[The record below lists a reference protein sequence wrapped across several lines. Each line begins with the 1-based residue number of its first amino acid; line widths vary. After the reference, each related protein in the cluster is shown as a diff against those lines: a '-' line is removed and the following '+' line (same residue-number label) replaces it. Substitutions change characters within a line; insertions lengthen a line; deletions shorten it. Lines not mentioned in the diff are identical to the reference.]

1 MASRFLK
8 FFLSLSFLLSGTTP
22 CQAHWFCAQLLH
34 KPERKIKV
42 HRKPLS
48 QEQRT
53 VLRNHPIFYHL
64 RDSMGLGQNT
74 QVQISPFPEFKFES
88 SLFSGE
94 LKQAHFLKE
103 ILLEIWPQA
112 QFKDYGK
119 VTDQHGFRFFIHD
132 SAEYGYFPEQNSHP
146 KPQTI
151 VEMSD
156 IKMAN
161 GVFNPSKDQVLREKI
176 GLSDVSVGHIYI
188 SDPWKIKFEKPEDKI
203 LNLKSTSQ
211 KLWSQGID
219 VVILSSSN
227 IITPTH
233 IKRVFPNFLNPIE
246 PVLYMS
252 SLLETPSWS
261 QKRKPTPKSS
271 RQKVQLEKGKK
282 YLILND
288 TVGRLPEIHAL
299 SDLTLVVGPINF
311 FEPLYMGTPTIFTIN
326 SWSKN
331 DYEMETINKMI
342 SYAQSFPHFKYLEY
356 LDEKPLFDK
365 NEYNQISTQLQ
376 NFQYNYWI
384 FSKFL
389 DQLLKG
395 VKEQMP

>member
-1 MASRFLK
+1 
-8 FFLSLSFLLSGTTP
+8 
-22 CQAHWFCAQLLH
+22 
-34 KPERKIKV
+34 
-42 HRKPLS
+42 
-48 QEQRT
+48 
-53 VLRNHPIFYHL
+53 
-64 RDSMGLGQNT
+64 MGLGQNI
-74 QVQISPFPEFKFES
+74 QVQISPFPEFEFES
-88 SLFSGE
+88 GLFSGE

-112 QFKDYGK
+112 HFKDYDEI
-119 VTDQHGFRFFIHD
+119 TSQRAFRFLIHD
-132 SAEYGYFPEQNSHP
+132 SAEYEYFDNYRHYGKMISGFAPE
-146 KPQTI
+146 TI

-161 GVFNPSKDQVLREKI
+161 GVFNPSKNQVLREKI
-176 GLSDVSVGHIYI
+176 GLSNVSVGHIYI
-188 SDPWKIKFEKPEDKI
+188 SDPWKIKFEKTEDKI

-211 KLWSQGID
+211 KLWSQGMD
-219 VVILSSSN
+219 VVILSSSSR
-227 IITPTH
+227 ITPTH
-233 IKRVFPNFLNPIE
+233 INRVFPDFLNPIE

-252 SLLETPSWS
+252 SLLETPSWPE
-261 QKRKPTPKSS
+261 KRKPTPKSS
-271 RQKVQLEKGKK
+271 RQKVQLEKGEK

-326 SWSKN
+326 PWSKN